1 MQPDHY
7 TFASYE
13 STGNALGLA
22 GAWET
27 TVNLRRHGYKT
38 RLALR
43 QITRTT
49 LVQTV
54 VATPPQRPTRA
65 ERGCS
70 L

>member
-22 GAWET
+22 GAWECT
-27 TVNLRRHGYKT
+27 INLRRHGYKT
-38 RLALR
+38 RLATR

-49 LVQTV
+49 IVQTV
-54 VATPPQRPTRA
+54 VATPPARPTRA
-65 ERGCS
+65 ERG
-70 L
+70 LL

>member
-7 TFASYE
+7 IFASYE

-22 GAWET
+22 NAWET
-27 TVNLRRHGYKT
+27 TVRLRRHGFKT
-38 RLALR
+38 RLATQ

-49 LVQTV
+49 IVQTV
-54 VATPPQRPTRA
+54 IATPPVRPTRA
-65 ERGCS
+65 ERGCN